1 MRDDLKLRVYLSAV
15 VMAMVCL
22 YVFPFWV
29 GSEFKAAQDEFLKS
43 CIEKYTNLGFDF
55 CWPKSQQDAELPF
68 WNYLSPYLFAFTLL
82 WFNWLLKSDFRF
94 TVASYPRLA
103 MNILLWLGMLVA
115 GGGIYFPIAF
125 VLEPETA
132 NLYKISLHSLWS
144 PPWFAFAWLS
154 APLLFQQLLGP
165 VAMAP
170 SMKKGKILLLL
181 LAATPVIAFAVA
193 GVRSGMRDYWG

>member
-94 TVASYPRLA
+94 TVASYPRLT
-103 MNILLWLGMLVA
+103 MNILLCLGMFVA

-132 NLYKISLHSLWS
+132 NLYKISLHSLWF

>member
-1 MRDDLKLRVYLSAV
+1 MNNDLKLRVYISAV
-15 VMAMVCL
+15 VIAMICL
-22 YVFPFWV
+22 YALPLIV
-29 GSEFKAAQDEFLKS
+29 GSEFNAVRGELLKI
-43 CIEKYTNLGFDF
+43 CIEKYTHLGFDF
-55 CWPKSQQDAELPF
+55 CWPKSQQEVELPF
-68 WNYLSPYLFAFTLL
+68 WKYLLPYLFAFTLL
-82 WFNWLLKSDFRF
+82 WFNWLLKLDIRL

-103 MNILLWLGMLVA
+103 MNILLWIGMLAAVA
-115 GGGIYFPIAF
+115 GICFPIAL
-125 VLEPETA
+125 VLESETA

-165 VAMAP
+165 VAIAP